1 MLLVASYYDLRQGE
15 LPSWLNYLAIIS
27 SILYTVAAIITCP
40 FFALYAPVAFLL
52 PYLLWRINL
61 VGGADA
67 KLLTLACLVISQDDP
82 SPGLPFLFVSLSY
95 VLSFVWPNP
104 RLLLTTA
111 PVLALAITVA
121 LALAPGSLPYLL
133 LVLLFSIR
141 AVELGALGYSK
152 SIPLGKLRPCH
163 MVREA
168 ILGGEIVEVSDL
180 DMFLRRRRFDYIP
193 PLLLDE
199 AEVERIRRTWGDK
212 GRGEIKVARERPSV
226 PAILLAYLLYP
237 FLF

>member
-27 SILYTVAAIITCP
+27 SILYAIAVTVARP
-40 FFALYAPVAFLL
+40 FFALYALVAFLL

-61 VGGADA
+61 VGGGDA
-67 KLLTLACLVISQDDP
+67 KLLTLACLVMGWDNP
-82 SPGLPFLFVSLSY
+82 SPGLPFLFVSFSY
-95 VLSFVWPNP
+95 VLSFIPDP
-104 RLLLTTA
+104 RLLLSTA
-111 PVLALAITVA
+111 PVLALAIAVA

-141 AVELGALGYSK
+141 AVELGALGYSE
-152 SIPLGKLRPCH
+152 SIPLGKLKPCH

-199 AEVERIRRTWGDK
+199 AEVERIRRTWRDK
-212 GRGEIKVARERPSV
+212 GREEIKVARERPSV